1 MPETCD
7 GSEPLSPWRV
17 GVTGGWFDT
26 EIVFED
32 DVAMSAATVMA
43 QAAYQAS
50 PRLVVALGLG
60 AVVDGTIA
68 DGDITPGPA
77 GSASLSWL
85 ALLETERRPFALVGI
100 SLAVSRASAI
110 SDDGEDHSLTAGDA
124 RVGAA
129 IGKTFGAFTPYAA
142 ARGFGGPVR
151 WTLGGE
157 EATGSDAHHYTVGA
171 GLTVRPGRR
180 FDLAI
185 EAMPLG
191 EQSAT
196 ASATLAL

>member
-1 MPETCD
+1 
-7 GSEPLSPWRV
+7 LSPWRV
-17 GVTGGWFDT
+17 GATAGWFDT
-26 EIVFED
+26 EIVFEE

-100 SLAVSRASAI
+100 SLAVSHASAV
-110 SDDGEDHSLTAGDA
+110 SDDGEDHSLTAGDV
-124 RVGAA
+124 RIGAMA
-129 IGKTFGAFTPYAA
+129 GKTFGAFTPYAA
-142 ARGFGGPVR
+142 ARAFGGPVL

-157 EATGSDAHHYTVGA
+157 EVTGTDAHHFTVGA
-171 GLTVRPGRR
+171 GLSVRPGRR
-180 FDLAI
+180 VDLSI